1 MAEKNHKFRVLKP
14 IEDGEFTSMVG
25 LSNSI
30 FLAGPCPREDYSSDW
45 RYTAFDILDHLG
57 FTGTV
62 ITPTNDH
69 FKEYQ
74 RNGNITKL
82 DMRRKQVDWER
93 RMMYSC
99 SALVF
104 WVPRSK
110 DYPART
116 TNIEFGEW
124 YKKNNVFFGWP
135 DDAIH
140 NEYFECKLD
149 EQKKFRTND
158 LKTLLASV
166 VDALNR
172 EETKFFTS
180 DTHFGQQRTLE
191 LSVRPFADL
200 VEMDLVMMSN
210 WNKSITNND
219 LVYHAGD
226 FIDPDKINLLPVL
239 LSNLNFKELH
249 WTLGNYDRKIREQ
262 IGDMLAYAN
271 LGERKVFLYQNGECR
286 TQIDG
291 QKYVIKHEPDDFEV
305 GIGEDEIAL
314 YGHIHG
320 RAFAKTNGFDL
331 GVDYHQYSPI
341 SEDQVKWFT
350 NAMKYWDNN
359 VYCNKVR

>member
-1 MAEKNHKFRVLKP
+1 MKQYKFRVLKP
-14 IEDGEFTSMVG
+14 IEDGEFTNMVG
-25 LSNSI
+25 MANSI

-45 RYTAFDILDHLG
+45 RYIAFDILDELG

-69 FKEYQ
+69 FKEYEKD
-74 RNGNITKL
+74 GNITHI
-82 DMRRKQVDWER
+82 DMLRKQVDWER
-93 RMMYSC
+93 RMMYAC

-110 DYPART
+110 EFPART

-124 YKKNNVFFGWP
+124 YKRNNVFFGWP

-140 NEYFECKLD
+140 NEYFECKLE
-149 EQKKFRTND
+149 EQKKFKTND

-166 VDALNR
+166 VDSLNR
-172 EETKFFTS
+172 DEMKYFTS

-191 LSVRPFADL
+191 LSVRPFVDL
-200 VEMDLVMMSN
+200 TEMNLTMMSN

-226 FIDPDKINLLPVL
+226 FMDIDKIDLLPIL

-249 WTLGNYDRKIREQ
+249 WTLGNYDRKVTDKIKELVS
-262 IGDMLAYAN
+262 DPMLN
-271 LGERKVFLYQNGECR
+271 GRKVFLYENGECR
-286 TQIDG
+286 ITIG
-291 QKYVIKHEPDDFEV
+291 EQKYVIKHETDDFEV
-305 GIGEDEIAL
+305 GIAKDEIAL

-320 RAFAKTNGFDL
+320 RAFAKRNGFDL

-359 VYCNKVR
+359 VYCDKVR